1 MLVCHHALHQLVPHP
16 ELGTG
21 ASTIH
26 QSWCLLS
33 ETQAPDTACLQRQ
46 GDDGQAQAEQLP
58 SLEQLLS
65 KRDFLG
71 AATLLQVTQSK
82 SKDPQQQLWLAYCL
96 FHAGRYA
103 KATEIYDSLLTQ
115 PDADGELHAYAA
127 ACHFY
132 LGNYT
137 EAEARAQQAPPCP
150 LVNRILLHCAHAQG
164 DEEKLVERH
173 NLMSKDHL
181 DDQLSLA
188 AIHFRRS
195 HFQVRLAQSL

>member
-1 MLVCHHALHQLVPHP
+1 MSCNTANRF
-16 ELGTG
+16 E
-21 ASTIH
+21 
-26 QSWCLLS
+26 QSS
-33 ETQAPDTACLQRQ
+33 SRRTAHVCLQKK
-46 GDDGQAQAEQLP
+46 GDDSKAQAQQLP
-58 SLEQLLS
+58 TLEQLLG

-71 AATLLQVTQSK
+71 AAALLQVTEGK

-96 FHAGRYA
+96 FHAGEYA
-103 KATEIYDSLLTQ
+103 KASRIYNQLLQ
-115 PDADGELHAYAA
+115 KPGADGELHAYTA

-132 LGNYT
+132 LGNYK
-137 EAEARAQQAPPCP
+137 EAEARAQEAPPCP
-150 LVNRILLHCAHAQG
+150 LVNRILMHCAHAQG

-195 HFQVRLAQSL
+195 HFQVRTRPFTHTCAHMLGS